1 MKKPFFRRLVA
12 ALSALALVMPA
23 MPATAGGIIRDAEIE
38 NSILAWSTP
47 IFIAAGLNQ
56 KAVSLYIVNDKELN
70 AFVSGG
76 QNIFITT
83 GLLMRSE
90 NYAQVDGVIAHET
103 GHIAGGH
110 LARMEDAIRAAQ
122 AESIIAMI
130 LGAGVIAAGGG
141 RGQSGQ
147 AGGAVMAGGQDVATR
162 NFLKYTRG
170 QEAAADQAALSYLD
184 QTQQSSRGLDQFLGI
199 LAKNEEI
206 YSGRVDPYMLSH
218 PLTKDRLDNVRHH
231 LEVSPFSGAPSNPL
245 FEEEHARM
253 RAKLVGFL
261 QTFKQTLRIYP
272 EKDTSLEARYARAIA
287 YYLKPDLPKALA
299 LINGL
304 IKEHPNDP
312 FFYELKGQMLFE
324 NGHTAEAIGPYQKS
338 VDIFPQ
344 SALLRIALA
353 QAELAQNTPAFN
365 KAAIANLVKAVK
377 QEKQTA
383 TGWQSLGIAYGK
395 EGHIGLASLSLAEKF
410 LIVGNKTDARQQAE
424 RAEKNLPKGSPS
436 WVRAQDILLAAKN

>member
-1 MKKPFFRRLVA
+1 
-12 ALSALALVMPA
+12 
-23 MPATAGGIIRDAEIE
+23 
-38 NSILAWSTP
+38 
-47 IFIAAGLNQ
+47 
-56 KAVSLYIVNDKELN
+56 
-70 AFVSGG
+70 
-76 QNIFITT
+76 
-83 GLLMRSE
+83 
-90 NYAQVDGVIAHET
+90 
-103 GHIAGGH
+103 
-110 LARMEDAIRAAQ
+110 
-122 AESIIAMI
+122 
-130 LGAGVIAAGGG
+130 
-141 RGQSGQ
+141 
-147 AGGAVMAGGQDVATR
+147 
-162 NFLKYTRG
+162 
-170 QEAAADQAALSYLD
+170 
-184 QTQQSSRGLDQFLGI
+184 
-199 LAKNEEI
+199 
-206 YSGRVDPYMLSH
+206 
-218 PLTKDRLDNVRHH
+218 
-231 LEVSPFSGAPSNPL
+231 
-245 FEEEHARM
+245 M

-377 QEKQTA
+377 QEKQNA
-383 TGWQSLGIAYGK
+383 TGWQFLGIAYGK

>member
-90 NYAQVDGVIAHET
+90 NYAQVVGVIAHET

-184 QTQQSSRGLDQFLGI
+184 QTQQSSRGLDQLLGI

-231 LEVSPFSGAPSNPL
+231 LEVSPYTGAPSNPL

-261 QTFKQTLRIYP
+261 QTFKETLRIYP

-377 QEKQTA
+377 QEKQNA
-383 TGWQSLGIAYGK
+383 TGWQFLGIAYGK